1 MIAGAEERLRLDL
14 NNPVFQEQL
23 LTLSKQDQLRVLS
36 TLRKL
41 AAMTW
46 TQVYQDTGLKWELIH
61 SRTGPQGVRLYSLR
75 ISKGFRALAYREG
88 NWLRLLSLHPDHDFA
103 YHR

>member
-1 MIAGAEERLRLDL
+1 VIAGAEERLRLDL

-41 AAMTW
+41 AAMT
-46 TQVYQDTGLKWELIH
+46 
-61 SRTGPQGVRLYSLR
+61 
-75 ISKGFRALAYREG
+75 
-88 NWLRLLSLHPDHDFA
+88 
-103 YHR
+103 